1 MQIGAS
7 GLPMLIQKPDNRQT
21 FQNTVMRSVS
31 AEHSAG
37 VVVAI
42 SNRNT
47 AVSASA
53 TVVKPRNIDQNDTP
67 ELPQTKSK
75 GLAAYKAMENGSF
88 LAQYG

>member
-7 GLPMLIQKPDNRQT
+7 GLPMLKQAPDNRPS

-31 AEHSAG
+31 PEPSAG

-47 AVSASA
+47 AVSASTA
-53 TVVKPRNIDQNDTP
+53 TMKRRDANQSDVPHLPDQR
-67 ELPQTKSK
+67 SK
-75 GLAAYKAMENGSF
+75 GLAAYHDMENGAF
-88 LAQYG
+88 LSQY

>member
-31 AEHSAG
+31 SEQSAG

-53 TVVKPRNIDQNDTP
+53 TVVKSRNIDQNDTP